1 MKKYFPFLIIGFVAL
16 VTLTSG
22 TLLYRAKRT
31 DGISLNRRPGEP
43 ERATHI
49 LGPANATV
57 TLEEFG
63 DFQCPP
69 CGALSEPLNQLSH
82 DFPQL
87 RIVFKNFPLPVHQH
101 ADEAA
106 RAAEAAALQD
116 KFWKMHDLLYREQAV
131 WSKVVDFRSLANE
144 YAVTIGCDVEQ
155 FKKDME
161 SESVAAAVKADQ
173 DEGTKLGVKNTPT
186 IFLNNNMVPPPA
198 LDPKDLR
205 GAVEALL
212 HETAA
217 NTPAQGASSLW
228 R

>member
-1 MKKYFPFLIIGFVAL
+1 MKKYFPFLIVGFVAL

-31 DGISLNRRPGEP
+31 PGISLKGPAGEP

-49 LGPANATV
+49 LGPPNATV

-106 RAAEAAALQD
+106 RAAEAAGLQD
-116 KFWKMHDLLYREQAV
+116 KFWKMHDLLYREQGV
-131 WSKVVDFRSLANE
+131 WSKVADFRSLLNE
-144 YAVTIGCDVEQ
+144 YAGTTGCDVER
-155 FKKDME
+155 FNKDME
-161 SESVAAAVKADQ
+161 SEAVAASVKADQ
-173 DEGTKLGVKNTPT
+173 EEGTRLGVKNTPT

-217 NTPAQGASSLW
+217 TTPAEGAANL
-228 R
+228 